1 MILCSRIK
9 ENGRW
14 VRLKLWSICGV
25 QFNTMNDPERDQ
37 LWRLLGKAKVEEP
50 SPFFAAKVVASVR
63 KLKEDRRVFWANWL
77 RFGLPGAL
85 AGALAVFLT
94 VFSVRVEHKIESK
107 PVIVT
112 QTAEPSDL
120 ELIAD
125 LDSAL
130 SSEESSVWLD
140 SSSH

>member
-1 MILCSRIK
+1 
-9 ENGRW
+9 
-14 VRLKLWSICGV
+14 
-25 QFNTMNDPERDQ
+25 MNDPERDE
-37 LWRLLGKAKVEEP
+37 LWDLLGKAKGVEP
-50 SPFFAAKVVASVR
+50 SPFFAAKAVAAVR
-63 KLKEDRRVFWANWL
+63 KLQADRRAFWANWA

-85 AGALAVFLT
+85 AGALAVFFT
-94 VFSVRVEHKIESK
+94 VFTVRTEHKIETK
-107 PVIVT
+107 PVAVA
-112 QTAEPSDL
+112 QAEPSDL

>member
-1 MILCSRIK
+1 
-9 ENGRW
+9 
-14 VRLKLWSICGV
+14 
-25 QFNTMNDPERDQ
+25 MNDPERDK
-37 LWRLLGKAKVEEP
+37 LWCLLGKAKVEET
-50 SPFFAAKVVASVR
+50 SPFFAARVVASVR
-63 KLKEDRRVFWANWL
+63 KLKEDRRVFWANWI

-94 VFSVRVEHKIESK
+94 LFSVHVEHKIESK

-112 QTAEPSDL
+112 QTEPSDL

-125 LDSAL
+125 LDTAL

>member
-1 MILCSRIK
+1 
-9 ENGRW
+9 
-14 VRLKLWSICGV
+14 
-25 QFNTMNDPERDQ
+25 MNDPERDQ
-37 LWRLLGKAKVEEP
+37 LWCLLGKAKVEEP
-50 SPFFAAKVVASVR
+50 SPFFAARVVASVR
-63 KLKEDRRVFWANWL
+63 KVKEDRKVFWANWL
-77 RFGLPGAL
+77 RFGLSGAL

-94 VFSVRVEHKIESK
+94 VFNVRVEHKIESK
-107 PVIVT
+107 PVMIVT
-112 QTAEPSDL
+112 QTEPSDL

>member
-1 MILCSRIK
+1 
-9 ENGRW
+9 
-14 VRLKLWSICGV
+14 
-25 QFNTMNDPERDQ
+25 MNDPEHDQ
-37 LWRLLGKAKVEEP
+37 LWDLLGKTKSTAP
-50 SPFFAAKVVASVR
+50 SYFFAAKVIAAVR
-63 KLKEDRRVFWANWL
+63 QTKDQHHAFWTNWV

-94 VFSVRVEHKIESK
+94 VFTVRTDPDVKSQSI
-107 PVIVT
+107 IAT
-112 QTAEPSDL
+112 QTEPADL

-140 SSSH
+140 SSAH

>member
-1 MILCSRIK
+1 
-9 ENGRW
+9 
-14 VRLKLWSICGV
+14 
-25 QFNTMNDPERDQ
+25 MNDPERDQ

-63 KLKEDRRVFWANWL
+63 KLQKDRRIFWVNWL

-85 AGALAVFLT
+85 AGALAVFLS
-94 VFSVRVEHKIESK
+94 VFSVHVEQKIESK

-112 QTAEPSDL
+112 HVTHVTQTEPSDL